1 MPSQQPQLKQHQQQ
15 QTVNEHPH
23 SPVSQKSPFHS
34 RSNSTSSFF
43 ASYPIHTNT
52 QTPLSDN
59 VDPLPQKRLRVAV
72 IGSGLAGLTVAH
84 LLSSLHTDQG
94 HGDLGVDVHL
104 FEKAQSLG
112 MDSASLA
119 VNCPCQACAIAQG
132 RNHHGH
138 GGNRPDQGQNHHHPN
153 DTHLPQGE
161 RMDVPMRSFFPEYY
175 PNLVRLYRSIGVK
188 FRDAE
193 NTLSCFNVDN
203 DNYAATSTP
212 KVQDPYLSSRSYK
225 ASLTS
230 TVTLPDVPPF
240 SFFNPFP
247 FSRRVLGYCR
257 IARDYLR
264 ILFVSKEF
272 LSKGHMMDIGK
283 HPIEWGNGR
292 VISLREFLEG
302 GGYSFEFAEFFVP
315 LFACICTCSFE
326 RMMEYPACVV
336 LEYVARCMP
345 FGRMQVVDS
354 SVNDVAEALSENIRT
369 VHYGTKIEHVLDSRS
384 RKQPRRK
391 ARKEEGGD
399 DSYGHDDGST
409 ENKETAETRGAGPVI
424 LVDSDGQEWAF
435 DHVIFAT
442 QANQAAAT
450 LAGVQR
456 RKRYDDND
464 DEDSGTG
471 SNDSDQILDSRLST
485 AATNSVNNQ
494 DAPSVD
500 SIPTTHPFYESIK
513 ILSKFPYERTQVIV
527 HTDTTSFLSRD
538 PKDWRL
544 LNIAKSSSADVLAS
558 PLNKFSKDL
567 EPEMALRSKKAK
579 SPRTSLFSLR
589 VSSPLSKSNSRFRL
603 PLSMSRRGSSQLGIT
618 TSQSLRAHF
627 EDLES
632 SLKEKAGG
640 RDPMTM
646 RRYNSA
652 MATHLL
658 RWDKNVEGGDNATPV
673 LQTTNPLFPPR
684 PGTVIASAWFERPVV
699 DPQSMKA
706 LDELHLRMDRQTVR
720 RRRHNRK
727 HHRRHR
733 RTSSTASSTTRRFLQ
748 DKTDDGP
755 EAAVN
760 DGDKDD
766 DEEEDVPVSDRV
778 WFVGSYAS
786 PGIPLSEGCVVSAV
800 QVVDRII
807 ASEPSL
813 RLAPSTNAPADSF
826 LKMDIERRQARQ
838 QREQSEQHQKKRDGR
853 RSTVSSEYFANSWK
867 DVLWMDETDRS
878 RGHQVGGNGESSSK
892 VWKSTNVFVEVAGM
906 MMLYFVAVVQWWMV
920 VVVES
925 LGGSGRRWAHA

>member
-1 MPSQQPQLKQHQQQ
+1 MPSQQPQEQEQEREQEHDQEQHQERQG
-15 QTVNEHPH
+15 TAAAAAAAASTSERP
-23 SPVSQKSPFHS
+23 QKSPFHS
-34 RSNSTSSFF
+34 RSSSTSSFS
-43 ASYPIHTNT
+43 ASYPSTSQQT
-52 QTPLSDN
+52 TPLI
-59 VDPLPQKRLRVAV
+59 PEAAPQRRLRVAV
-72 IGSGLAGLTVAH
+72 IGSGLAGLTVGH

-94 HGDLGVDVHL
+94 HGSLGVDVHL
-104 FEKAQSLG
+104 FEKAQSL
-112 MDSASLA
+112 
-119 VNCPCQACAIAQG
+119 
-132 RNHHGH
+132 
-138 GGNRPDQGQNHHHPN
+138 
-153 DTHLPQGE
+153 
-161 RMDVPMRSFFPEYY
+161 EYY
-175 PNLVRLYRSIGVK
+175 PSLVRLYRSIGVK
-188 FRDAE
+188 FRDAD
-193 NTLSCFNVDN
+193 NTLSCFNVDY
-203 DNYAATSTP
+203 DHHAAAGTGAGATTTP
-212 KVQDPYLSSRSYK
+212 TVQDPYLSSRSYK
-225 ASLTS
+225 ASLNN

-240 SFFNPFP
+240 SLLNPFP

-264 ILFVSKEF
+264 ILLVSKEF
-272 LSKGHMMDIGK
+272 LSRGQMMDIGK

-354 SVNDVAEALSENIRT
+354 SVNEVTEALSENIRT
-369 VHYGTKIEHVLDSRS
+369 VHYGTKIEHVLDNSGRESR
-384 RKQPRRK
+384 RRRK
-391 ARKEEGGD
+391 AKKEEREGAAAGNGD
-399 DSYGHDDGST
+399 DGGVG
-409 ENKETAETRGAGPVI
+409 ARETRGSGPVV

-456 RKRYDDND
+456 RKRYDDD
-464 DEDSGTG
+464 DTEDTYSSG
-471 SNDSDQILDSRLST
+471 SNDSDQLLDSRLSA

-494 DAPSVD
+494 QEAPPTLSLD
-500 SIPTTHPFYESIK
+500 SIPPSHPFYESIK

-527 HTDTTSFLSRD
+527 HTDTTSFLPRD
-538 PKDWRL
+538 PQDWRL

-558 PLNKFSKDL
+558 PLNRISKEL
-567 EPEMALRSKKAK
+567 EQEMALRSKKAK
-579 SPRTSLFSLR
+579 SPRSSLFSLR

-603 PLSMSRRGSSQLGIT
+603 PLSMSRRGSSQLGTT
-618 TSQSLRAHF
+618 TSHSLRAHF
-627 EDLES
+627 EDLET
-632 SLKEKAGG
+632 SLLREKGGG
-640 RDPMTM
+640 RDPATM
-646 RRYNSA
+646 KRYNSA

-658 RWDKNVEGGDNATPV
+658 KWDRNGDGDDGEGTRV

-706 LDELHLRMDRQTVR
+706 LDELHLRMDRQTIR
-720 RRRHNRK
+720 RRRHRQ
-727 HHRRHR
+727 RQQGRCR
-733 RTSSTASSTTRRFLQ
+733 ASSTASFTTRRYLHDQ
-748 DKTDDGP
+748 DDG
-755 EAAVN
+755 E
-760 DGDKDD
+760 GEEKGS
-766 DEEEDVPVSDRV
+766 DEEEEEEEDIPVSDRV

-800 QVVDRII
+800 QVMDRII

-813 RLAPSTNAPADSF
+813 RLAPPASSTTAPGSF
-826 LKMDIERRQARQ
+826 LKTDADRRQARQ
-838 QREQSEQHQKKRDGR
+838 QREESEQKKTFNGR
-853 RSTVSSEYFANSWK
+853 QRRRKSTVNAMYFAHSWK
-867 DVLWMDETDRS
+867 DALWMEENDRVHG
-878 RGHQVGGNGESSSK
+878 REDMGEGSK
-892 VWKSTNVFVEVAGM
+892 VWRSTNVFVEVGW
-906 MMLYFVAVVQWWMV
+906 MLVLYLVAVVQWWLV

>member
-1 MPSQQPQLKQHQQQ
+1 
-15 QTVNEHPH
+15 
-23 SPVSQKSPFHS
+23 
-34 RSNSTSSFF
+34 
-43 ASYPIHTNT
+43 
-52 QTPLSDN
+52 
-59 VDPLPQKRLRVAV
+59 
-72 IGSGLAGLTVAH
+72 
-84 LLSSLHTDQG
+84 
-94 HGDLGVDVHL
+94 
-104 FEKAQSLG
+104 
-112 MDSASLA
+112 
-119 VNCPCQACAIAQG
+119 
-132 RNHHGH
+132 
-138 GGNRPDQGQNHHHPN
+138 
-153 DTHLPQGE
+153 
-161 RMDVPMRSFFPEYY
+161 MDVPMRSFFPEYY

-188 FRDAE
+188 FRDAD

-203 DNYAATSTP
+203 DNHAATTTP

-240 SFFNPFP
+240 SFLNPFP

-272 LSKGHMMDIGK
+272 LSKGQMMDIGK

-354 SVNDVAEALSENIRT
+354 SVNEVTEALSENIRT

-384 RKQPRRK
+384 RRQPRRK
-391 ARKEEGGD
+391 AKKEEGGD
-399 DSYGHDDGST
+399 EGRDDSPR
-409 ENKETAETRGAGPVI
+409 NKETSETRGLGPVI

-456 RKRYDDND
+456 RKRHNDDD

-471 SNDSDQILDSRLST
+471 SNDSDQLLDSRLST
-485 AATNSVNNQ
+485 AATNTVNNQ

-500 SIPTTHPFYESIK
+500 SIPPTHPFYESIK
-513 ILSKFPYERTQVIV
+513 TLSKFPYERTQVIV
-527 HTDTTSFLSRD
+527 HTDTTSFLPRD
-538 PKDWRL
+538 PQDWRL

-558 PLNKFSKDL
+558 PLNRISKEL
-567 EPEMALRSKKAK
+567 EHEMALRSKKAK
-579 SPRTSLFSLR
+579 APRTSLFSLR

-618 TSQSLRAHF
+618 TSHSLRAHF
-627 EDLES
+627 EDLET
-632 SLKEKAGG
+632 SLKEKAGS
-640 RDPMTM
+640 RDPATM

-658 RWDKNVEGGDNATPV
+658 RWDKNVTGESGTPV

-684 PGTVIASAWFERPVV
+684 PGTVLASAWFERPVV

-706 LDELHLRMDRQTVR
+706 LDELHLRMDRQTIR
-720 RRRHNRK
+720 RRRHNRQQHL

-733 RTSSTASSTTRRFLQ
+733 RTSSTASFTTRQFLQ
-748 DKTDDGP
+748 DKDDEGLGG
-755 EAAVN
+755 AV
-760 DGDKDD
+760 DEDD
-766 DEEEDVPVSDRV
+766 DEEEEEDVPVSDRV

-800 QVVDRII
+800 QVLDRII

-813 RLAPSTNAPADSF
+813 RLAPSTTASADSF
-826 LKMDIERRQARQ
+826 LKLDAERRHARQ
-838 QREQSEQHQKKRDGR
+838 QREQSEQQQKKPRGGR
-853 RSTVSSEYFANSWK
+853 RSTVSSAYFANSWK
-867 DVLWMDETDRS
+867 DALWMDETDRN
-878 RGHQVGGNGESSSK
+878 RGREGGWGESK
-892 VWKSTNVFVEVAGM
+892 VWRSTNVFVEVAWM
-906 MMLYFVAVVQWWMV
+906 MMLYLVAVAQWWMV

-925 LGGSGRRWAHA
+925 LGGSGWRWAHA

>member
-1 MPSQQPQLKQHQQQ
+1 MPSQQPQPQPRLLQQQ
-15 QTVNEHPH
+15 QQGVDEHPLV
-23 SPVSQKSPFHS
+23 PQKSPLHS

-43 ASYPIHTNT
+43 TSHRIHTTNT
-52 QTPLSDN
+52 QTPLTD
-59 VDPLPQKRLRVAV
+59 DPQPQKRLRVAV
-72 IGSGLAGLTVAH
+72 IGSGLAGLTVGH

-104 FEKAQSLG
+104 FEKAHSLG

-132 RNHHGH
+132 RSHGSD
-138 GGNRPDQGQNHHHPN
+138 RPDQDQDHNHNHPN
-153 DTHLPQGE
+153 EAHLQQGR

-188 FRDAE
+188 FRDAD

-203 DNYAATSTP
+203 DNHAATTTP

-240 SFFNPFP
+240 SFLNPFP

-272 LSKGHMMDIGK
+272 LSKGQMMDIGK

-354 SVNDVAEALSENIRT
+354 SVNEVTEALSENIRT

-384 RKQPRRK
+384 RRQPRRK
-391 ARKEEGGD
+391 AKKEEGGD
-399 DSYGHDDGST
+399 EGRDDSPR
-409 ENKETAETRGAGPVI
+409 NKETSETRGLGPVI

-456 RKRYDDND
+456 RKRHNDDD

-471 SNDSDQILDSRLST
+471 SNDSDQLLDSRLST
-485 AATNSVNNQ
+485 AATNTVNNQ

-500 SIPTTHPFYESIK
+500 SIPPTHPFYESIK
-513 ILSKFPYERTQVIV
+513 TLSKFPYERTQVIV
-527 HTDTTSFLSRD
+527 HTDTTSFLPRD
-538 PKDWRL
+538 PQDWRL

-558 PLNKFSKDL
+558 PLNRISKEL
-567 EPEMALRSKKAK
+567 EHEMALRSKKAK
-579 SPRTSLFSLR
+579 APRTSLFSLR

-618 TSQSLRAHF
+618 TSHSLRAHF
-627 EDLES
+627 EDLET
-632 SLKEKAGG
+632 SLKEKAGS
-640 RDPMTM
+640 RDPATM

-658 RWDKNVEGGDNATPV
+658 RWDKNVTGESGTPV

-684 PGTVIASAWFERPVV
+684 PGTVLASAWFERPVV

-706 LDELHLRMDRQTVR
+706 LDELHLRMDRQTIR
-720 RRRHNRK
+720 RRRHNRQQHL

-733 RTSSTASSTTRRFLQ
+733 RTSSTASFTTRQFLQ
-748 DKTDDGP
+748 DKDDEGLGG
-755 EAAVN
+755 AV
-760 DGDKDD
+760 DEDD
-766 DEEEDVPVSDRV
+766 DEEEEEDVPVSDRV

-800 QVVDRII
+800 QVLDRII

-813 RLAPSTNAPADSF
+813 RLAPSTTASADSF
-826 LKMDIERRQARQ
+826 LKLDAERRHARQ
-838 QREQSEQHQKKRDGR
+838 QREQSEQQQKKPRGGR
-853 RSTVSSEYFANSWK
+853 RSTVSSAYFANSWK
-867 DVLWMDETDRS
+867 DALWMDETDRN
-878 RGHQVGGNGESSSK
+878 RGREGGWGERRGCKRMHS
-892 VWKSTNVFVEVAGM
+892 VMYRLFPITLVADMRSFRQPLQTDIYG
-906 MMLYFVAVVQWWMV
+906 
-920 VVVES
+920 
-925 LGGSGRRWAHA
+925 

>member
-1 MPSQQPQLKQHQQQ
+1 MPSQQPQPQLQQQ
-15 QTVNEHPH
+15 PGVNEHPLV
-23 SPVSQKSPFHS
+23 PQKSPFHS

-43 ASYPIHTNT
+43 ASHPIHTTNT
-52 QTPLSDN
+52 QTPST
-59 VDPLPQKRLRVAV
+59 DPLPQKRLRVAV
-72 IGSGLAGLTVAH
+72 IGSGLAGLTVGH

-104 FEKAQSLG
+104 FEKAHSLG
-112 MDSASLA
+112 MDSASLV

-132 RNHHGH
+132 RSHESG
-138 GGNRPDQGQNHHHPN
+138 RDQDKDHIHIQPN
-153 DTHLPQGE
+153 DTHLQQGR

-203 DNYAATSTP
+203 DNHAATTTP

-240 SFFNPFP
+240 SILNPFP

-264 ILFVSKEF
+264 VLFVSKEF
-272 LSKGHMMDIGK
+272 LSKGQMMDIGK

-292 VISLREFLEG
+292 VVSLREFLEG

-354 SVNDVAEALSENIRT
+354 SVNEVAEALSENIRR
-369 VHYGTKIEHVLDSRS
+369 VHYGTKIEHVLDSRG
-384 RKQPRRK
+384 RKQRRRK
-391 ARKEEGGD
+391 ARREEGGD
-399 DSYGHDDGST
+399 DGHDDVAG
-409 ENKETAETRGAGPVI
+409 NKEGAETKGSGPVI
-424 LVDSDGQEWAF
+424 LVDSNGQEWAF

-456 RKRYDDND
+456 RKRYNDDD

-471 SNDSDQILDSRLST
+471 SNESDQLLDSRLST

-500 SIPTTHPFYESIK
+500 SIPPTHPFYESIRT
-513 ILSKFPYERTQVIV
+513 LSKFPYERTQVIV
-527 HTDTTSFLSRD
+527 HTDTTSFLPRD
-538 PKDWRL
+538 PQDWRL

-558 PLNKFSKDL
+558 PLNRISKEL
-567 EPEMALRSKKAK
+567 EREMALRSKKAK
-579 SPRTSLFSLR
+579 SPRASLFSLR

-618 TSQSLRAHF
+618 TSHSLRAHF
-627 EDLES
+627 EDLEA
-632 SLKEKAGG
+632 SLKDKAGF
-640 RDPMTM
+640 RDPATM

-658 RWDKNVEGGDNATPV
+658 RWDKNVAGETGTPV

-684 PGTVIASAWFERPVV
+684 LGTVIASAWFERPVV

-706 LDELHLRMDRQTVR
+706 LDELHLRMDRQTIR
-720 RRRHNRK
+720 RRRHNRQQNLHHG
-727 HHRRHR
+727 HHRRM
-733 RTSSTASSTTRRFLQ
+733 SSTVSPTTRRFLQ
-748 DKTDDGP
+748 DKNDERQGG
-755 EAAVN
+755 AAN
-760 DGDKDD
+760 DD
-766 DEEEDVPVSDRV
+766 DEEVEEEEDVLVSDRV

-800 QVVDRII
+800 QVMDRII

-813 RLAPSTNAPADSF
+813 CLAPSTTASADSF
-826 LKMDIERRQARQ
+826 LKIDTERRLARQ
-838 QREQSEQHQKKRDGR
+838 QREQSEQQQQQKKPSEGR
-853 RSTVSSEYFANSWK
+853 RITVSSAYFADSWK
-867 DVLWMDETDRS
+867 EALWMDETDRN
-878 RGHQVGGNGESSSK
+878 RGQVEGRGESK
-892 VWKSTNVFVEVAGM
+892 VWRSTNVFVEVAWM
-906 MMLYFVAVVQWWMV
+906 MLLYFVAIVQWWMV
-920 VVVES
+920 FVVES